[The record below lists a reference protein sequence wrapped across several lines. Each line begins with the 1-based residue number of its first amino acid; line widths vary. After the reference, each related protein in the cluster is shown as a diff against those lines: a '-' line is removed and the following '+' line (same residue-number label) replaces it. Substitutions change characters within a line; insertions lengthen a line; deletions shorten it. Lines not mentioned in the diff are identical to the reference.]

1 MSNHLWGLLHHPDR
15 EWRSINDEHETV
27 SHLYVHHVLW
37 MAAIPVI
44 CSFIGTTQFGW
55 SFGGEKDILQVSIPT
70 GIMLG
75 VAFYAMILAAVA
87 VVGSFIHWM
96 ARKYPSRPRREEC
109 IVFAGY
115 IATPMFLSGVFSVY
129 PILWVCALAGIVGVC
144 YTAYLLYQG
153 TPTFLGISHKE
164 GFIISSTMM
173 AIGVLVLE
181 VLMMGVVLL
190 WSMHTEHSIIWQFF
204 N

>member
-87 VVGSFIHWM
+87 VVGSLIHWM